1 MNESLLASL
10 QDQLFAIQTDWR
22 RILESMELLTSLL
35 AKQETI
41 LTNQAVIE
49 ANQKKIDAVIT
60 SLRSIQETQSLILAG
75 KRCELRSAADF
86 NVAKRPAAIRGISVK
101 Y

>member
-1 MNESLLASL
+1 MNDGILSSI
-10 QDQLFAIQTDWR
+10 QDQLLAIQTDQR
-22 RILESMELLTSLL
+22 RILESMATLESLL

-60 SLRSIQETQSLILAG
+60 SLRSIQETQSLILAS
-75 KRCELRSAADF
+75 KRCELRYAADI
-86 NVAKRPAAIRGISVK
+86 VSQSALRRKSEE
-101 Y
+101 